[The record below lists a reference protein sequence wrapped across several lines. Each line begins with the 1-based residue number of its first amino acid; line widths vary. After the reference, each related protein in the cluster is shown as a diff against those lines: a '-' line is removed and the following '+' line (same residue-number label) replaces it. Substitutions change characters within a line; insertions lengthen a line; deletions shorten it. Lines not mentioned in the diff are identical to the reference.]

1 MVEGGGSK
9 DFSAVKRLMFDQPR
23 VMHDL
28 LAKLAQAVTDYLAAQ
43 IQAGAQTVMLFDTW
57 GGVLTTR
64 DYRTYSL
71 AYMARI
77 IEGLRRG
84 AEHVPV
90 ILFTKGG
97 AGWLENMVEAGPDA
111 IGVDWTIDLA
121 EARRRI
127 GDRAALQGN
136 MDPCVLYASP
146 ERIRA
151 EVETVL
157 ASYGRGNGHV
167 FNLGHGIHPDVDPE
181 NVRVFIDSVH
191 ELSAPYHR

>member
-1 MVEGGGSK
+1 
-9 DFSAVKRLMFDQPR
+9 
-23 VMHDL
+23 
-28 LAKLAQAVTDYLAAQ
+28 
-43 IQAGAQTVMLFDTW
+43 
-57 GGVLTTR
+57 
-64 DYRTYSL
+64 
-71 AYMARI
+71 
-77 IEGLRRG
+77 
-84 AEHVPV
+84 V